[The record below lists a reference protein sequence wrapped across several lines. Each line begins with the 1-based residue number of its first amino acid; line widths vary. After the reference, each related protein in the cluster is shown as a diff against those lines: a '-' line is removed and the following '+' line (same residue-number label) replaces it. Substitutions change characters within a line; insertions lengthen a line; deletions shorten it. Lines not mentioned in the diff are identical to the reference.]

1 MLTIWIEDISGKV
14 MNYDLAL
21 FEAIKKVSVGSSVSY
36 FAPGRGL
43 LSLVPEKYQ
52 HSEYIIKRLVKVIEG
67 LLNYAYTCM
76 KVACDKPDVL
86 HFQWLPF
93 MEVVGWEIPIL
104 KCIKRLS
111 PNTRLVL
118 TIHNIYPHNMRP
130 ERKKAYNDRFRK
142 ASSLFDAFI
151 VHTKISK
158 EDVSREFGLS
168 AEIVHVCCHGVFEPK
183 GVTISSKFRKDGKLH
198 ILQFGGQSY
207 YKGTDLLVD
216 AVCGLDNKRKERI
229 ETHIVGGISQSFLE
243 ELMAKDKGSII
254 TWKPYFLSDE
264 ELYQE
269 INAADL
275 IVLPYRAI
283 SQSGVLLLS
292 IYFEKFIICSD
303 LPSFKET
310 MQGEEGDG
318 LDDSLFFKSE
328 DSNSLSQ
335 LLTLYIDGN
344 IHEQQIRR
352 RILHLKKLYSWQ
364 NAAKATMAVY
374 ETLKQPIL

>member
-1 MLTIWIEDISGKV
+1 MKVILLDISGKV
-14 MNYDLAL
+14 ENYDLAL
-21 FEAIKKVSVGSSVSY
+21 YDAIKKEANDASVKF
-36 FAPGRGL
+36 FAPGYGL
-43 LSLVPEKYQ
+43 LCLIPKRWQ
-52 HSEYIIKRLVKVIEG
+52 HSNDIVKRLVKVAEG
-67 LLNYAYTCM
+67 LLNYVYTCI
-76 KVACDKPDVL
+76 KVACDKPNVL
-86 HFQWLPF
+86 HLQWLPF

-104 KCIKRLS
+104 KCLKRLS

-118 TIHNIYPHNMRP
+118 TIHNIYPHNMSSK
-130 ERKKAYNDRFRK
+130 RKKAYNDRFRK

-158 EDVSREFGLS
+158 EDVIREFGLS
-168 AEIVHVCCHGVFEPK
+168 ADKEHVCCHGVFEPK
-183 GVTISSKFRKDGKLH
+183 DVTISSNFRKDGKLH

-216 AVCGLDNKRKERI
+216 AVCGLYNKRKERI

-269 INAADL
+269 INDADL